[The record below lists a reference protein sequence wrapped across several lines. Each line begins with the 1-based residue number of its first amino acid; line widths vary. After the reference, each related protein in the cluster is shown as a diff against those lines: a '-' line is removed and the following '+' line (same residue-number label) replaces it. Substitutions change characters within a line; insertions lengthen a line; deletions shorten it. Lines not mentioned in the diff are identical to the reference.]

1 MAKVLIVEDNP
12 EIARLYESIFAQH
25 QTRVLGDVPDAI
37 IFLQTS
43 RPDLIIMDFHLPSG
57 SGVDVLSYVRSQSS
71 LRDVPVLGISVDDM
85 LKSTA
90 TQKGANAF
98 LTKPI
103 DVGELIKTAQ
113 GLMSS
118 TRKVP
123 SRELQA
129 ILKEYAD
136 AYQGVYKRP
145 PKGQWTGTQVL
156 IDGQPCDEAWLKSE
170 TRRLQSLVANGNE
183 PKSYL
188 LKLIDKL
195 RRL

>member
-1 MAKVLIVEDNP
+1 MATVLIVEDNP
-12 EIARLYESIFAQH
+12 EIARLYESVFAQH
-25 QTRVLGDVPDAI
+25 QTHVLGDVPDAI
-37 IFLQTS
+37 TYLQKGH
-43 RPDLIIMDFHLPSG
+43 PDLVIMDFHLPSG
-57 SGVDVLSYVRSQSS
+57 SGVDVLNYIRSQGT

-90 TQKGANAF
+90 KEQGVDAF

-103 DVGELIKTAQ
+103 DVGELINTAQ

-118 TRKVP
+118 THTVP
-123 SRELQA
+123 SREMRA
-129 ILKEYAD
+129 ILKDYAD
-136 AYQGVYKRP
+136 AYLAVYKRP
-145 PKGQWTGTQVL
+145 PKGQWTSGQVL
-156 IDGQPCDEAWLKSE
+156 IDGHPCDERWLRAE
-170 TRRLQSLVANGNE
+170 TRRLKSLVQDGSE